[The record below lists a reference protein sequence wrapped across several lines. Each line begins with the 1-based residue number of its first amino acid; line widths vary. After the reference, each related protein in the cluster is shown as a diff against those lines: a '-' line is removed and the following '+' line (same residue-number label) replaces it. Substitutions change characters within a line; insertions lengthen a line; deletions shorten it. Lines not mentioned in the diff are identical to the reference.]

1 MLRALSDHHHLS
13 HPLGKL
19 GRRGTRQISFDH
31 SRAPPA
37 AYARWVFTHSSRPR
51 HMDDFNEP
59 LPGAELYD
67 FKSGARFDSRFAD
80 IFLGARKADG
90 LEVVLKHITRTEDA
104 VREVEALEKIGT
116 SPHVVKLLGTHSRP
130 RLKDTMIALEYVP
143 EGDLR
148 AWMDA
153 RAGLSV
159 DPATVLSIVRSM
171 LQSIATCHARG
182 VVHRD
187 ISPRNFLVKG
197 GNSVV
202 LADFGSSRLI
212 ASASPARCNVGTLW
226 YMAPEIVFGSR
237 HYSPKVDVFGVGCI
251 AGELLRNKP
260 LFAGSSQLD
269 QICKLVETLGT
280 PDEST
285 WPELGSLSDWS
296 LLEFAPRAPQAR
308 EHLFPSTEGY
318 PWEAGTDALIRLI
331 VDKML
336 VYNPERRSS
345 AAECL
350 QELERIMIISQDT
363 ERNSTI

>member
-1 MLRALSDHHHLS
+1 M
-13 HPLGKL
+13 
-19 GRRGTRQISFDH
+19 
-31 SRAPPA
+31 
-37 AYARWVFTHSSRPR
+37 
-51 HMDDFNEP
+51 
-59 LPGAELYD
+59 
-67 FKSGARFDSRFAD
+67 
-80 IFLGARKADG
+80 
-90 LEVVLKHITRTEDA
+90 
-104 VREVEALEKIGT
+104 
-116 SPHVVKLLGTHSRP
+116 
-130 RLKDTMIALEYVP
+130 
-143 EGDLR
+143 
-148 AWMDA
+148 
-153 RAGLSV
+153 
-159 DPATVLSIVRSM
+159 
-171 LQSIATCHARG
+171 
-182 VVHRD
+182 
-187 ISPRNFLVKG
+187 
-197 GNSVV
+197 V

-345 AAECL
+345 AAEL
-350 QELERIMIISQDT
+350 ARSAAAA
-363 ERNSTI
+363 STQMSEGLIKAAPSFHEAALSLADHGASFTSPPDY